1 MNHTRKVLKTGFM
14 GVGNRI
20 FGHFGAGGGSK
31 NPPNPQEAL
40 IYQYVTYI
48 YHFQTFFIKKKQKKT
63 YSQL

>member
-31 NPPNPQEAL
+31 KPQTL
-40 IYQYVTYI
+40 KKYSYI
-48 YHFQTFFIKKKQKKT
+48 NM
-63 YSQL
+63 